1 MRSVIYQFKEDE
13 LALIRILSP
22 NDDYFYQSIVN
33 YINDEAADAILVDKL
48 KMFLSDIQSYQQYS
62 KDHPVYQLID
72 KFYNDHYVI
81 QYFSGL
87 IGGRGRRANLYGLFN
102 KAIEFENSSFRGLYQ
117 FIRFI
122 DELIERGKDFGE
134 ENVVGPNDN
143 VVRMMTI
150 HSSKGL
156 EFPFVIYSGLSK
168 DFNKRDLKQPVILN
182 QQFGLGM
189 DYFDV
194 DKEMAFP
201 SLASVAYRAVAEK
214 NLCQKKCD

>member
-1 MRSVIYQFKEDE
+1 MV
-13 LALIRILSP
+13 
-22 NDDYFYQSIVN
+22 
-33 YINDEAADAILVDKL
+33 
-48 KMFLSDIQSYQQYS
+48 
-62 KDHPVYQLID
+62 QL
-72 KFYNDHYVI
+72 Y
-81 QYFSGL
+81 
-87 IGGRGRRANLYGLFN
+87 
-102 KAIEFENSSFRGLYQ
+102 
-117 FIRFI
+117 
-122 DELIERGKDFGE
+122 
-134 ENVVGPNDN
+134 

-201 SLASVAYRAVAEK
+201 SLKLRLHIELLPK

>member
-122 DELIERGKDFGE
+122 DELIERGKRFW
-134 ENVVGPNDN
+134 
-143 VVRMMTI
+143 
-150 HSSKGL
+150 
-156 EFPFVIYSGLSK
+156 
-168 DFNKRDLKQPVILN
+168 
-182 QQFGLGM
+182 
-189 DYFDV
+189 
-194 DKEMAFP
+194 
-201 SLASVAYRAVAEK
+201 
-214 NLCQKKCD
+214 

>member
-1 MRSVIYQFKEDE
+1 MIIMLF
-13 LALIRILSP
+13 
-22 NDDYFYQSIVN
+22 NT
-33 YINDEAADAILVDKL
+33 LVDL
-48 KMFLSDIQSYQQYS
+48 LVDV
-62 KDHPVYQLID
+62 DD
-72 KFYNDHYVI
+72 
-81 QYFSGL
+81 
-87 IGGRGRRANLYGLFN
+87 ANLYGLFN

>member
-1 MRSVIYQFKEDE
+1 MKE
-13 LALIRILSP
+13 A
-22 NDDYFYQSIVN
+22 
-33 YINDEAADAILVDKL
+33 
-48 KMFLSDIQSYQQYS
+48 
-62 KDHPVYQLID
+62 
-72 KFYNDHYVI
+72 
-81 QYFSGL
+81 
-87 IGGRGRRANLYGLFN
+87 
-102 KAIEFENSSFRGLYQ
+102 
-117 FIRFI
+117 
-122 DELIERGKDFGE
+122 KDFGE

-182 QQFGLGM
+182 QQFGLEW

-201 SLASVAYRAVAEK
+201 SLASVAYIKLLPKRTCVRRNAISLCSINKSEK
-214 NLCQKKCD
+214 NNFI

>member
-1 MRSVIYQFKEDE
+1 M
-13 LALIRILSP
+13 
-22 NDDYFYQSIVN
+22 
-33 YINDEAADAILVDKL
+33 
-48 KMFLSDIQSYQQYS
+48 
-62 KDHPVYQLID
+62 
-72 KFYNDHYVI
+72 I

-122 DELIERGKDFGE
+122 DELIDRGKDFGE
-134 ENVVGPNDN
+134 ENIVGPNDN

-168 DFNKRDLKQPVILN
+168 RFNKNDLSRQVVLN
-182 QQFGLGM
+182 QKYGLGM

-194 DKEMAFP
+194 NEDIAYP
-201 SLASVAYRAVAEK
+201 SLSSVAYKAINEKEMISEEMRLIYVALTRAKEQLILIGRVKDEK
-214 NLCQKKCD
+214 IR

>member
-48 KMFLSDIQSYQQYS
+48 KFLSDIQSYQQYS

>member
-1 MRSVIYQFKEDE
+1 M
-13 LALIRILSP
+13 
-22 NDDYFYQSIVN
+22 
-33 YINDEAADAILVDKL
+33 
-48 KMFLSDIQSYQQYS
+48 
-62 KDHPVYQLID
+62 
-72 KFYNDHYVI
+72 I

-122 DELIERGKDFGE
+122 DELIDRGKDFGE
-134 ENVVGPNDN
+134 ENIVGPNDN

-168 DFNKRDLKQPVILN
+168 RFNKNDLSRQVVLN
-182 QQFGLGM
+182 QKYGLGM

-194 DKEMAFP
+194 NEDIAYP
-201 SLASVAYRAVAEK
+201 SLSSVAYKANEKEMISEEMRLIYVALTRAKEQLILIGRVKDEK
-214 NLCQKKCD
+214 N

>member
-1 MRSVIYQFKEDE
+1 M
-13 LALIRILSP
+13 
-22 NDDYFYQSIVN
+22 
-33 YINDEAADAILVDKL
+33 
-48 KMFLSDIQSYQQYS
+48 
-62 KDHPVYQLID
+62 YQLID

-156 EFPFVIYSGLSK
+156 EFPFVIYS
-168 DFNKRDLKQPVILN
+168 D
-182 QQFGLGM
+182 
-189 DYFDV
+189 
-194 DKEMAFP
+194 
-201 SLASVAYRAVAEK
+201 
-214 NLCQKKCD
+214 CQKILINVI

>member
-81 QYFSGL
+81 QYF
-87 IGGRGRRANLYGLFN
+87 
-102 KAIEFENSSFRGLYQ
+102 
-117 FIRFI
+117 
-122 DELIERGKDFGE
+122 
-134 ENVVGPNDN
+134 
-143 VVRMMTI
+143 
-150 HSSKGL
+150 
-156 EFPFVIYSGLSK
+156 
-168 DFNKRDLKQPVILN
+168 
-182 QQFGLGM
+182 
-189 DYFDV
+189 
-194 DKEMAFP
+194 
-201 SLASVAYRAVAEK
+201 
-214 NLCQKKCD
+214 

>member
-1 MRSVIYQFKEDE
+1 MNSREGYLTNRVRLVLSFLRAIDNPLQDIYLVGLNACSVIYQFKEDE
-13 LALIRILSP
+13 LAQIRILSP
-22 NDDYFYQSIVN
+22 NYDYFYQSIVN

-122 DELIERGKDFGE
+122 DELIEEAKIL
-134 ENVVGPNDN
+134 
-143 VVRMMTI
+143 VRKM
-150 HSSKGL
+150 
-156 EFPFVIYSGLSK
+156 
-168 DFNKRDLKQPVILN
+168 
-182 QQFGLGM
+182 
-189 DYFDV
+189 
-194 DKEMAFP
+194 
-201 SLASVAYRAVAEK
+201 
-214 NLCQKKCD
+214 